1 MTQTLS
7 FHLTWFLLFEQT
19 QEQKSSLH
27 HGSTGAVRAS
37 EGERERKKSQIYI
50 SSAFLDWQL
59 CRFQTQKEIFKDI
72 QEQRAVAQLVC
83 QWHHHLWVAQQGW
96 CFSHR
101 AGVKRLWGESLR
113 GVPQGPTHQ
122 SVSLSIYLSAQLN
135 QYTFDQSCSFD
146 LNFHFPFSDCNHS
159 SHSCRFVM
167 FCRKEGAAAVK
178 HTETKVLES
187 PKKDMRMA
195 AEAQK
200 NRQDKSLFGTRLHPS
215 VWSHT

>member
-1 MTQTLS
+1 M
-7 FHLTWFLLFEQT
+7 
-19 QEQKSSLH
+19 
-27 HGSTGAVRAS
+27 
-37 EGERERKKSQIYI
+37 
-50 SSAFLDWQL
+50 
-59 CRFQTQKEIFKDI
+59 
-72 QEQRAVAQLVC
+72 
-83 QWHHHLWVAQQGW
+83 
-96 CFSHR
+96 
-101 AGVKRLWGESLR
+101 KRLWGESLR

-187 PKKDMRMA
+187 PTDGSWGTKK
-195 AEAQK
+195 QT
-200 NRQDKSLFGTRLHPS
+200 RQIS
-215 VWSHT
+215 VWDSAASFSLEPYIILFVLMGCAVIWVVIQLLCVTLQSKVRPSLLFWYSFRFDFFKKFSLKILCRISNNTSN